1 MIIVNVVIII
11 IIIITIFRHLTIN
24 IFKIIIKNII
34 IHTLIFVKEQVRFFK
49 IIIIIIIKTTTTDP
63 QNRNTIISK
72 K

>member
-1 MIIVNVVIII
+1 MIIVNVVII

-49 IIIIIIIKTTTTDP
+49 IIIIIIIIKTTTTDP